1 MENEKNINLETKEQE
16 KTEKLNNFLEAI
28 DNVELPDEVL
38 DEMDFYQLSSYIQT
52 LNMLDAVG
60 DAAIGEGDE

>member
-1 MENEKNINLETKEQE
+1 MLENNEQE
-16 KTEKLNNFLEAI
+16 KAEKLNNFLEAI